1 MGMQTMQVQQPMQQ
15 GSGKGGAAPQ
25 ASGGGIRSNTPSY
38 FDANPDVAQ
47 SYQQNSYGMTP
58 EQFSQTHYQKYG
70 QAEGRANPNQ
80 QPRMGQPNSYSNT
93 VRPWDNASIMPQQQ
107 IGGGGKAGKGGQ
119 SQPGGYPV
127 ARTNFS
133 YTLPTQQANQ
143 QATPAPQS
151 LRARTAVYFSGY

>member
-1 MGMQTMQVQQPMQQ
+1 MGMSNMQVQQPMQQ
-15 GSGKGGAAPQ
+15 GSGKGGVASQ
-25 ASGGGIRSNTPSY
+25 FSGGGIRSNTPSY

-70 QAEGRANPNQ
+70 QAEGRANPGQ
-80 QPRMGQPNSYSNT
+80 QPRIGQPNPYSNT

-107 IGGGGKAGKGGQ
+107 IGGAGKAGKSGGQ
-119 SQPGGYPV
+119 AQPGGYPV

-133 YTLPTQQANQ
+133 YTAPVQQ
-143 QATPAPQS
+143 TIPASQS
-151 LRARTAVYFSGY
+151 LPARTSVDYSGY